1 MRLQSQLL
9 PAVTLLL
16 TACNMF
22 GTAEEEAAP
31 APAPAPEPVAVAEPA
46 PAPKVVSNPAPRSED
61 PAVQRVQRRAGQR
74 DVLAR
79 KFIAE
84 GDAQV
89 ENAEFEGA
97 LISFASAHE
106 VDPGNQEARAR
117 MLKVEALM
125 GKTYAV
131 AADALSD
138 EVEREIVRRAQA
150 RISADRAA
158 TLGDNALRAGRYD
171 EAVAQYREAELI
183 LRYHPLIADSS
194 LIVL

>member
-31 APAPAPEPVAVAEPA
+31 APAPAPEPVAAAEPA
-46 PAPKVVSNPAPRSED
+46 PAPKKTVVSTPAPRSED
-61 PAVQRVQRRAGQR
+61 PEVQRVRRRAGQR

-79 KFIAE
+79 QFISE

-97 LISFASAHE
+97 LISYASALE
-106 VDPGNQEARAR
+106 VDPGNQDARAR

-158 TLGDNALRAGRYD
+158 TLGDNALRAGSYD
-171 EAVAQYREAELI
+171 EAIAQYRE
-183 LRYHPLIADSS
+183 
-194 LIVL
+194 V